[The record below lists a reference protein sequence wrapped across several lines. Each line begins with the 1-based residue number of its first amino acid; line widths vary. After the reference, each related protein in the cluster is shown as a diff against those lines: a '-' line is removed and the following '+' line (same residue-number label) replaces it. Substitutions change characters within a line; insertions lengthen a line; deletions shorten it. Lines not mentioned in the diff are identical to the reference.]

1 MKFIIIL
8 VVGLS
13 VGAVS
18 PGLGALAALAIA
30 YFMRNA

>member
-1 MKFIIIL
+1 MKWIIIL

-13 VGAVS
+13 VGVAS

-30 YFMRNA
+30 YFMRDA